1 MTVQYLEIEILIE
14 IINGAKRPNE
24 IAYMAFTSNE
34 LSDSKL
40 YNEMI
45 DTHANMKNIPTR
57 NFSSSF
63 SLKRNL
69 KMMEVN
75 TQ

>member
-1 MTVQYLEIEILIE
+1 
-14 IINGAKRPNE
+14 
-24 IAYMAFTSNE
+24 MAFTSNE

>member
-14 IINGAKRPNE
+14 IMNGAKRPNE
-24 IAYMAFTSNE
+24 IAYMAFTSNDF
-34 LSDSKL
+34 SDPKL

>member
-1 MTVQYLEIEILIE
+1 MTVQYLEIEMLID
-14 IINGAKRPNE
+14 IINGAKSPNE
-24 IAYMAFTSNE
+24 IAYIALTSKSVPE
-34 LSDSKL
+34 SKL

-57 NFSSSF
+57 NLISSF

-69 KMMEVN
+69 KMIEVN